1 MILSRIIPLA
11 PYKDGTPRQIVT
23 RPIVDDRWLH
33 FSAQYY
39 NGVAWRQDGAFIAT
53 LCDLEVIVASL
64 RESSDGRRD

>member
-1 MILSRIIPLA
+1 MISSRIIPLA

-23 RPIVDDRWLH
+23 RPIVDDLWLH

-39 NGVAWRQDGAFIAT
+39 DGISWRQDGAFIAT

-64 RESSDGRRD
+64 RESPNVQRD